1 MPGTG
6 PGRFPNSE
14 EPTSGRGKTGASTKI
29 PRVTSVRETTLT
41 EKRLRTQLAESR
53 KLVAE
58 LRKAQEKCKRAEL
71 ALRESEQK
79 LGLFI
84 ENAPAAIAMMDR
96 EMRYLAVS
104 RRWLK
109 DYGLGERDIL
119 GRSHYEIFPEIPA
132 RWKEIHRRALAG
144 ETLRR
149 EEDPFPR
156 LDGKVDWVRW
166 EVLPWH
172 ESNGKIGGIIMLTEV
187 ITARKELEQELGT
200 YREHLEGLVKQR
212 TRELEERNRKLARE
226 ISERR
231 RAESERQRIESRL
244 AQAQRIEAL
253 DRFAGGIA
261 HDLNNLLYPII
272 VNTEELLEEEP
283 YPSPRREILE
293 QILNSANRQR
303 SLVKKVLTFSR
314 LSEKILSPMHLAPQL
329 EETVGFLR
337 STLPSTLDI
346 RCRVEALSDVV
357 MGDPVQFQQIV
368 MNLVQNSADALSS
381 RKGTIEVSLKETH
394 LDPESAPQ
402 GIRAGDYLELAVR
415 DNGPGMRPDVQEH
428 IFEPF
433 YTTKE
438 VGRGTGLGLPVV
450 HGIVK
455 DLGGAITVESA
466 EGKGTLF
473 NVYIPEYPGEIID
486 RTSSDHHAP
495 SVPGKEKILLIDDEE
510 IILASLKRALNIS
523 GYRVVAVKD
532 SMEALRM
539 FGTHPSEFDLV
550 ITDLTMPKM
559 TGIELAG
566 KVLGIRP
573 DIPVILSTGFND
585 VIDDREAKSHGIRE
599 LLLKPAGA
607 GELKA
612 TVRRALEH

>member
-1 MPGTG
+1 M
-6 PGRFPNSE
+6 
-14 EPTSGRGKTGASTKI
+14 TSM
-29 PRVTSVRETTLT
+29 RETTLT
-41 EKRLRTQLAESR
+41 KKRLRAQLAESR

-58 LRKAQEKCKRAEL
+58 LRKAQEKCLQAEL

-96 EMRYLAVS
+96 GMRYIAVS

-109 DYGLGERDIL
+109 DYGLVERDII
-119 GRSHYEIFPEIPA
+119 GQSHYEIFPEIPE
-132 RWKEIHRRALAG
+132 RWKEIQRRGLAG
-144 ETLRR
+144 ETLRC

-166 EVLPWH
+166 EILPWF

-212 TRELEERNRKLARE
+212 THELEERNRKLARE
-226 ISERR
+226 IAERR
-231 RAESERQRIESRL
+231 KVEDERRRIESRL

-272 VNTEELLEEEP
+272 INTEELLGEEP
-283 YPSPRREILE
+283 PSSPRREILE
-293 QILNSANRQR
+293 QILSSANRQR

-314 LSEKILSPMHLAPQL
+314 LSETILSPMHLAPQL

-346 RCRVEALSDVV
+346 RCRIEALSDVA

-368 MNLVQNSADALSS
+368 MNLVQNAADAIASG
-381 RKGTIEVSLKETH
+381 KGTIEVILKKTH
-394 LDPESAPQ
+394 LGPESAPQ

-415 DNGPGMRPDVQEH
+415 DNSSGIRPDVQEH

-438 VGRGTGLGLPVV
+438 VGKGTGLGLSIV

-455 DLGGAITVESA
+455 RLGGAITVESE

-473 NVYIPEYPGEIID
+473 NVYIPEYTGEVVY

-495 SVPGKEKILLIDDEE
+495 SVPCEERILLIDDEE
-510 IILASLKRALNIS
+510 AILASLKRALNIS

-532 SMEALRM
+532 SMEALRL
-539 FGTHPSEFDLV
+539 FGMHPSEFDLV

-585 VIDDREAKSHGIRE
+585 IIDDREAKSHGIKE
-599 LLLKPAGA
+599 LLLKPAGS

>member
-1 MPGTG
+1 M
-6 PGRFPNSE
+6 
-14 EPTSGRGKTGASTKI
+14 
-29 PRVTSVRETTLT
+29 RETTLT
-41 EKRLRTQLAESR
+41 GKRLRARLAASM
-53 KLVAE
+53 KLIAE
-58 LRKAQEKCKRAEL
+58 LKESQENCKQAEI

-96 EMRYLAVS
+96 EMRYIAVS

-109 DYGLGERDIL
+109 DYGLGQRDII
-119 GRSHYEIFPEIPA
+119 GRSHYEIFPEIPS
-132 RWKEIHRRALAG
+132 RWKEIHRRGLAG
-144 ETLRR
+144 ETLRC

-166 EVLPWH
+166 EILPWRGS
-172 ESNGKIGGIIMLTEV
+172 EGNIGGIIMFTEV

-212 TRELEERNRKLARE
+212 TRELEERNRNLARE
-226 ISERR
+226 IAERR
-231 RAESERQRIESRL
+231 KAEDERLRIESRL

-272 VNTEELLEEEP
+272 VNTEELLQEEP
-283 YPSPRREILE
+283 PDSPRREILE
-293 QILNSANRQR
+293 QILNSASRQR
-303 SLVKKVLTFSR
+303 NLVKKVLTFSR
-314 LSEKILSPMHLAPQL
+314 LSEKSLIPMHLAPQL

-337 STLPSTLDI
+337 STLPSTLEI
-346 RCRVEALSDVV
+346 RCRIEAISDVA
-357 MGDPVQFQQIV
+357 MGDPIQFQQIV
-368 MNLVQNSADALSS
+368 MNLFQNAADALSS
-381 RKGTIEVSLKETH
+381 RKGTIDVSLKETH
-394 LDPESAPQ
+394 LESESAPQ
-402 GIRAGDYLELAVR
+402 GIRTGDYLELRVS
-415 DNGPGMRPDVQEH
+415 DNGPGMPPEVQEH

-433 YTTKE
+433 YTTKG
-438 VGRGTGLGLPVV
+438 VGRGTGLGLSVV
-450 HGIVK
+450 HGIVTGF
-455 DLGGAITVESA
+455 GGAITVESE

-473 NVYIPEYPGEIID
+473 NVFIPEYPGAVD
-486 RTSSDHHAP
+486 YQASPDHQALP
-495 SVPGKEKILLIDDEE
+495 RGEERILLIDDEE
-510 IILASLKRALNIS
+510 AILASLKRALNIS

-532 SMEALRM
+532 SMEALRL
-539 FGTHPSEFDLV
+539 FGMHPSDFDLV

-585 VIDDREAKSHGIRE
+585 VIDDREAKSHGIKE
-599 LLLKPAGA
+599 LLLKPAGS